1 MGSEKVRTSDDK
13 PDEQAGCG
21 RKTGKK
27 DEQETGVP
35 ALEKKIPPKPPKYR
49 QLKAEIMHL
58 LESGQWKAHDR
69 LPSENEFAARFGMSR
84 QTVRQTLGELEQEG
98 WLYRRQGKGTFV
110 APRKPPLAPDR
121 RMVGMLTT
129 FISDYIFPHIVRGAE
144 SELRARGYALLL
156 ASTENRKSAERDNL
170 MKLLEQPLAGLIVE
184 PTKSAEGNPNVDL
197 YLSIQAKRIPMI
209 MIHARYPE
217 LACPVIRT
225 DDELGGLM
233 AAEHLI
239 GLGHRRIAGFF
250 KTDDLQGTGRL
261 KGFLAAHHRY
271 GLAPSP
277 ELVVTYSTEEK
288 RDKPVRR
295 LLGMLAGGEPPTA
308 VVSYNDELAVGLLD
322 AIRTA
327 GLSVPDDLSLVSFD
341 DSPLATATEVKLTGI
356 VHPKAD
362 MGRRAAELLVSMI
375 ESGQP
380 ALPGDDVV
388 FPPELVVRGSTKKV

>member
-1 MGSEKVRTSDDK
+1 M
-13 PDEQAGCG
+13 
-21 RKTGKK
+21 
-27 DEQETGVP
+27 P
-35 ALEKKIPPKPPKYR
+35 ALEKNVPPKPPKYR

-58 LESGQWKAHDR
+58 LESGEWKAHDR

-110 APRKPPLAPDR
+110 APRKTAGDPSR

-129 FISDYIFPHIVRGAE
+129 YISDYIFPHIVRGAE

-156 ASTENRKSAERDNL
+156 SSTENRKSAERDNL
-170 MKLLEQPLAGLIVE
+170 VKLLEQPLAGLIVE
-184 PTKSAEGNPNVDL
+184 PTKSAEGNPNLDL
-197 YLSIQAKRIPMI
+197 YLSIQARRIPMI

-217 LACPVIRT
+217 LTCPVVRT
-225 DDELGGLM
+225 DDEPGGFM

-239 GLGHRRIAGFF
+239 ALGHRKIAGFF

-261 KGFLAAHHRY
+261 KGFLAAHQRH

-277 ELVVTYSTEEK
+277 DLVVSYSTEEK

-295 LLGMLAGGEPPTA
+295 LLDMMRSGEPPTA
-308 VVSYNDELAVGLLD
+308 IVCYNDELAVGLLD
-322 AIRTA
+322 ALRSA
-327 GLSVPDDLSLVSFD
+327 GLSVPDDLSMVSFD

-356 VHPKAD
+356 RHPKAD

-380 ALPGDDVV
+380 LPEDDIV
-388 FPPELVVRGSTKKV
+388 FPPELVVRRSTKKV